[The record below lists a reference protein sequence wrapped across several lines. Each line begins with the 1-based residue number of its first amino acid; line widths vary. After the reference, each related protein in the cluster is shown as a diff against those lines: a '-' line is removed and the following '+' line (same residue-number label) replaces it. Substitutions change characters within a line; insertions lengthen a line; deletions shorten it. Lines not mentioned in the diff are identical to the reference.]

1 MTGWDDEQL
10 TAGFRSMM
18 LLAALVE
25 RGGRPAA
32 VSPTVRLS
40 PGEKQ
45 YGWFPADVAGDGRRV
60 VVVTDQRIVVGERP
74 WALRALTE
82 VRSEPAD
89 WAVTLR
95 MRGRPEPLTLSG
107 PWVPWLGVVLC
118 AELYSAAFPPE
129 EADGYRKA
137 ADMRAG
143 NGTGDALGEVKA
155 AGVRIG
161 EAFGEAKATGVR
173 IGDAFGEGKA
183 AGDGRGRGR
192 VLPGPRVPVRSVD
205 PDLGLQRQR
214 VVVPHPVH
222 RGDRHP
228 GASV

>member
-1 MTGWDDEQL
+1 MAEWDDEQL

-45 YGWFPADVAGDGRRV
+45 YGWLPADVAGDGRRV
-60 VVVTDQRIVVGERP
+60 VVITDQRILVGERQ
-74 WALRALTE
+74 WSLGSLTE

-89 WAVTLR
+89 CAVTLR
-95 MRGRPEPLTLSG
+95 MRGRRAPVTLSG

-118 AELYSAAFPPE
+118 AELYNAAFPPE
-129 EADGYRKA
+129 K
-137 ADMRAG
+137 
-143 NGTGDALGEVKA
+143 
-155 AGVRIG
+155 RI
-161 EAFGEAKATGVR
+161 
-173 IGDAFGEGKA
+173 
-183 AGDGRGRGR
+183 
-192 VLPGPRVPVRSVD
+192 LPGPRRPARSVD
-205 PDLGLQRQR
+205 PDLRFQRQR

-228 GASV
+228 GAAV